1 MRNENLISAKVV
13 KNDEFY
19 TMLSDIES
27 ELVHYR
33 HHFQNKIV
41 YLPCDN
47 PETSAFW
54 KYFHMN
60 FSELGLKQLTATYY
74 NPNGIS
80 CKSDYY
86 GGNDKNIGNFHKEHL
101 RENGDFRSQE
111 CQDIMAA
118 SDVIVTNEPFSLFRD
133 MMALLIKFHKQFLI
147 IGNFNAV
154 TYKEIFPLLQK
165 NKIWLGCNSVKQ
177 FLQPD
182 GSIRNFGN
190 IQWFTNL
197 DIQKKHQFL
206 LLDSKYVPE
215 HYPIYC
221 NYNAINVDR
230 IVNIPCDY
238 YESWEVDKTQLS
250 VLDKTK
256 WNIVRETSDTIF
268 IVPCKGTK
276 LCCKMVEREKNYKK
290 EIEKNIENQIGHILS
305 YCSGIMGVPITFLN
319 QYHPEQFEILGAD
332 LNNSEINIE
341 NIPQEWLDLY
351 FKQGNKGHYTTNM
364 HSLVYIHK
372 GKAIAPYK
380 RVLIRKKS
388 ICD

>member
-319 QYHPEQFEILGAD
+319 QYNPEQFEILGAG

>member
-27 ELVHYR
+27 ELGHYQ

-197 DIQKKHQFL
+197 NIQKKHQFL

-319 QYHPEQFEILGAD
+319 QYNPEQFEILGAD

>member
-33 HHFQNKIV
+33 YHFQNKIV

-80 CKSDYY
+80 YRSDYY
-86 GGNDKNIGNFHKEHL
+86 GGNDKNIENFHEERL

-111 CQDIMAA
+111 CQDIMAV
-118 SDVIVTNEPFSLFRD
+118 SDVIVTNGPFSLFRD
-133 MMALLIKFHKQFLI
+133 MMALIMKHNKQFLI

-154 TYKEIFPLLQK
+154 TYKEVFPLLQQD
-165 NKIWLGCNSVKQ
+165 KIWLGYNSVKQ

-206 LLDSKYVPE
+206 LLNSKYVPE
-215 HYPIYC
+215 DYPIYC

-230 IVNIPCDY
+230 LTNIPCDY
-238 YESWEVDKTQLS
+238 CESWEVDKTQLS

-256 WNIVRETSDTIF
+256 WSIVRETSDTIF
-268 IVPCKGTK
+268 IVPCKSTK

-290 EIEKNIENQIGHILS
+290 EIEKILKIRLDIYS
-305 YCSGIMGVPITFLN
+305 PI
-319 QYHPEQFEILGAD
+319 
-332 LNNSEINIE
+332 
-341 NIPQEWLDLY
+341 
-351 FKQGNKGHYTTNM
+351 
-364 HSLVYIHK
+364 
-372 GKAIAPYK
+372 
-380 RVLIRKKS
+380 VLELWGFRLHF
-388 ICD
+388 

>member
-33 HHFQNKIV
+33 YHFQNKIV

-80 CKSDYY
+80 YRSDYY
-86 GGNDKNIGNFHKEHL
+86 GGNDKNIENFHEERL

-111 CQDIMAA
+111 CQDIMAV
-118 SDVIVTNEPFSLFRD
+118 SDVIVTNGPFSLFRD
-133 MMALLIKFHKQFLI
+133 MMALIMKHNKQFLI

-154 TYKEIFPLLQK
+154 TYKEVFPLLQQD
-165 NKIWLGCNSVKQ
+165 KIWLGYNSVKQ

-206 LLDSKYVPE
+206 PLKIKYTSAN
-215 HYPIYC
+215 YPKYC

-230 IVNIPCDY
+230 LTNIPCDY
-238 YESWEVDKTQLS
+238 CESWEISKIHLQT
-250 VLDKTK
+250 LDKTK
-256 WNIVRETSDTIF
+256 WNMVRESPDTIF
-268 IVPCKGTK
+268 IVPHKNTK
-276 LCCKMVEREKNYKK
+276 LYRKMIVREENYKK
-290 EIEKNIENQIGHILS
+290 EIEKNIEAQIGTIHS
-305 YCSGIMGVPITFLN
+305 YCTGIMGVPITFFN
-319 QYHPEQFEILGAD
+319 KYNPEQFEIIGTD
-332 LNNSEINIE
+332 LNNSGTCVE

-351 FKQGNKGHYTTNM
+351 FAQGNKGHYTTSM
-364 HSLVYIHK
+364 HSLVYIHN
-372 GKAIAPYK
+372 GKAVAPYK
-380 RVLIRKKS
+380 RILIRKKS